1 MKTKLEIFSPEKLK
15 NFFTNLSNLFDISI
29 KSHDELKNSYDSKN
43 ISIVFFEDKD
53 FVEEKILK
61 NILQN
66 ENFIFVSNEH
76 SSFENL
82 SKGLNK
88 NITPPLSISKFLD
101 KVNQI
106 INQKKLTFKNI
117 DFNNNIA
124 TNNKTKEKIYLTQAE
139 NLILSKLL
147 NEKIVNK
154 KLLERDVLHIK
165 ENINTSSM
173 ESHLNRIRKKLKKI
187 RSDFTLSS
195 KDNNV
200 FLETINQD
208 K

>member
-1 MKTKLEIFSPEKLK
+1 MQTISVLEPLFLEKGKMKTRLEIFSSEKLK
-15 NFFTNLSNLFDISI
+15 NFFTNLDNLFDISL
-29 KSHDELKNSYDSKN
+29 KSHNDLKMCYDSKN

-82 SKGLNK
+82 SKVLNK

-106 INQKKLTFKNI
+106 INQRVF
-117 DFNNNIA
+117 
-124 TNNKTKEKIYLTQAE
+124 
-139 NLILSKLL
+139 
-147 NEKIVNK
+147 
-154 KLLERDVLHIK
+154 
-165 ENINTSSM
+165 M
-173 ESHLNRIRKKLKKI
+173 
-187 RSDFTLSS
+187 TLFS
-195 KDNNV
+195 
-200 FLETINQD
+200 
-208 K
+208 